1 MKTNS
6 AGSGQRGCRH
16 WALVCPACPMEEKA
30 WGPRHGGLWGEG
42 TGLSWESGLPLL
54 SS

>member
-6 AGSGQRGCRH
+6 AGSGQRGRRH
-16 WALVCPACPMEEKA
+16 WPLARPACRMEEKA
-30 WGPRHGGLWGEG
+30 WRPRHGGLRTGG
-42 TGLSWESGLPLL
+42 AGLSWESGLPLL